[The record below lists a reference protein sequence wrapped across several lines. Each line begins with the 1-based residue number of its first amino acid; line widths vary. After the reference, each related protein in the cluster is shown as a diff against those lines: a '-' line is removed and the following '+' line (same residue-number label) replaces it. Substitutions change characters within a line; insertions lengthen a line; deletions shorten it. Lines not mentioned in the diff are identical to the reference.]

1 MRFNAPP
8 AAPALFTAVVLIV
21 LGGCHSTTHVAQPLA
36 PELAKSDPDS
46 QVEFWHTL
54 PNHKAVSNDEA
65 FHGLLLFAD
74 GDDPSADYAG
84 RVETLKQRRML
95 PGGFNAAAGE
105 PVRRG
110 TVAVALAQVLSI
122 RGGLT
127 MHLFGSSPRYAVREL
142 QYAGLFP
149 PSSPQQTFSGAEF
162 LGIIGRA
169 EDYQRAQ
176 TPADELTPPAAE
188 AASDTGGGV

>member
-1 MRFNAPP
+1 MLLA
-8 AAPALFTAVVLIV
+8 
-21 LGGCHSTTHVAQPLA
+21 LGGCHATTSHVAQPLA
-36 PELAKSDPDS
+36 PELSKSDPDA
-46 QVEFWHTL
+46 QVEFWHAL
-54 PNHKAVSNDEA
+54 PDRKAVSNDEA

-74 GDDPSADYAG
+74 GDDKSADYAG
-84 RVETLKQRRML
+84 RVDTLKQRRL
-95 PGGFNAAAGE
+95 IPGNFTGAAAE

-110 TVAVALAQVLSI
+110 TVAVALAQILSI

-127 MHLFGSSPRYAVREL
+127 MHVFGPSPRYAVREL

-176 TPADELTPPAAE
+176 GPAEALTPPDQ
-188 AASDTGGGV
+188 ASDTSGGV